1 VRRSMGMCASC
12 SAGRQMRSSSDAR
25 LAGSLLVVT
34 LLLGGVGSL
43 NRNKPAGLD
52 SASRLDSSSYMLSCL
67 VFGSLAL
74 SPLFFRLC
82 QLEV

>member
-1 VRRSMGMCASC
+1 
-12 SAGRQMRSSSDAR
+12 MRSSRDAR
-25 LAGSLLVVT
+25 LAGSLVVT

-43 NRNKPAGLD
+43 DRNKPAGLN

-74 SPLFFRLC
+74 SPLFFFRLC